1 MKKISIAVLILI
13 LSLAFT
19 GCTNNELGFYN
30 AYKRTQDI
38 DSMESNTVLN
48 FTLEAEGFAKEQQQ
62 VIDQTTSMLKDSD
75 INIYQKMIQ
84 NEDRTAATAFADMNL
99 NIGDMSMPLSV
110 WVDTDMSSEKPEL
123 IEIIKM
129 PPMLMAQMAQVI
141 PEASAKEY
149 IVYDFEEL
157 MSESEE
163 QIDFNELMKFGKE
176 MQPKITDLLKSYQEN
191 FDPEVEVIK
200 YKGTRTVNGK
210 SLSIYEL
217 KLDDKSFK
225 EFLRYAVNY
234 SLNDKDTIDF
244 IKEYMNAVTSMMK
257 VPEEKQLVK
266 DEVDNESNNLDKKL
280 PEFKKKF
287 NEFMDS
293 TKDVQIIGDE
303 GIVIEYGINSDG
315 YIVHE
320 AGIIDMIIDLETI
333 TKIIGNNVSEEAE
346 QIKGVLKLGINYNT
360 KIKNINEDIKIDM
373 PEVDENNSINYYK
386 MLNKQMKESV
396 TTSTIGGTDRV
407 TDVHI
412 QQRH

>member
-217 KLDDKSFK
+217 KLDDESFK

-234 SLNDKDTIDF
+234 SLNDKDAIDF

-266 DEVDNESNNLDKKL
+266 DEVDNELNNLDKKL
-280 PEFKKKF
+280 PKFKKKF